1 MQKKHGLKWLKTA
14 QNAFKKKKLKQGRMG
29 LSPPPFVEIPHFFL
43 TLPEVNPKI
52 PIGCEGLQLKI

>member
-1 MQKKHGLKWLKTA
+1 MVLNGLKQLKMHL
-14 QNAFKKKKLKQGRMG
+14 KKKKLKQGRTG
-29 LSPPPFVEIPHFFL
+29 LSPPPPFVEIPHFFL

>member
-1 MQKKHGLKWLKTA
+1 MVLNGLKQLKMHLK
-14 QNAFKKKKLKQGRMG
+14 NKKKLKQGRTG